1 MVQPTP
7 LYHVN
12 GGKHLSDETDG
23 VQCAQCSAWLGQ
35 VRAVASTPS
44 GTKFFCKMEPGDKAE
59 DSCYLQ
65 WKMRRH

>member
-12 GGKHLSDETDG
+12 GGEPQPDG
-23 VQCAQCSAWLGQ
+23 VKCANCGTWLGTE
-35 VRAVASTPS
+35 RAVASSPS
-44 GTKFFCKMEPGDKAE
+44 GTKFFCKQEPGDKLE

-65 WKMRRH
+65 WRRRHH